1 MFQSHQILSVPNCH
15 IMIKLKNSRLN
26 KMAVSISIKMVENHK
41 NAALL
46 KCWIHRIERRRS
58 ELTRKKNNVQLSE
71 RGNSV
76 PIVQE
81 LFCYHRKLQ
90 QFHKC
95 SVLELKS

>member
-1 MFQSHQILSVPNCH
+1 
-15 IMIKLKNSRLN
+15 
-26 KMAVSISIKMVENHK
+26 MAVSISIKMVENHK

-46 KCWIHRIERRRS
+46 KCRIHPTERRRG

-81 LFCYHRKLQ
+81 LFCYNRELQ
-90 QFHKC
+90 RFYKC
-95 SVLELKS
+95 SVLELKN